1 MGGVFLYN
9 QSEALLEQ
17 SDLDIKQITKGR
29 GEYICDNSQGLKL
42 LIPFRGSKE
51 RAAFLREVLQYLQEE
66 GIVAEQV
73 CLTKEGEASVEDEYG
88 KRYWLKDMISGT
100 ECRTGMENDM
110 QQAVA
115 LLARIH
121 RKLAI
126 CPLMVPAFM
135 KTDRNEPGNICQRHY
150 RELIKVKNYVHGKKS
165 KNQFERYF
173 WDQYTHYIEQAK
185 KAIQLLSEMKEKPD
199 SLLCHGDFNQHNIV
213 RGPDGF
219 CIINYES
226 MSCNLQIADLAN
238 FLRKILEKNHWNPEI
253 GMRLI
258 DIYARERT
266 ISREERQM
274 LSVILL
280 FPEKF
285 WKISNHYIN
294 SHKAWVSERDIE
306 KIRQMI
312 ELEPARSI
320 FLEKLFQ
327 NN

>member
-1 MGGVFLYN
+1 M
-9 QSEALLEQ
+9 
-17 SDLDIKQITKGR
+17 
-29 GEYICDNSQGLKL
+29 
-42 LIPFRGSKE
+42 
-51 RAAFLREVLQYLQEE
+51 
-66 GIVAEQV
+66 
-73 CLTKEGEASVEDEYG
+73 
-88 KRYWLKDMISGT
+88 
-100 ECRTGMENDM
+100 
-110 QQAVA
+110 
-115 LLARIH
+115 
-121 RKLAI
+121 
-126 CPLMVPAFM
+126 
-135 KTDRNEPGNICQRHY
+135 
-150 RELIKVKNYVHGKKS
+150 KNYEHRKKS

>member
-1 MGGVFLYN
+1 
-9 QSEALLEQ
+9 
-17 SDLDIKQITKGR
+17 
-29 GEYICDNSQGLKL
+29 
-42 LIPFRGSKE
+42 
-51 RAAFLREVLQYLQEE
+51 
-66 GIVAEQV
+66 
-73 CLTKEGEASVEDEYG
+73 
-88 KRYWLKDMISGT
+88 
-100 ECRTGMENDM
+100 M

-219 CIINYES
+219 CIINY
-226 MSCNLQIADLAN
+226 
-238 FLRKILEKNHWNPEI
+238 WNPEI